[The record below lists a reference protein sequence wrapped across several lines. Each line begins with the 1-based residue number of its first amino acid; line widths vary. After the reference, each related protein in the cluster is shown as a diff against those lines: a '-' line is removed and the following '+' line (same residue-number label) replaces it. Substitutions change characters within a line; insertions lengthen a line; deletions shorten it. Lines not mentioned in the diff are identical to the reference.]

1 MLRCLKLSETVTD
14 QHLADR
20 MKAMAGD
27 LLEKA
32 READDRNP
40 NDWKTD
46 TPNGVGLGQRNS
58 RLHLA
63 RHQEHSDIGG
73 KHK

>member
-1 MLRCLKLSETVTD
+1 MTFASYLQQHAKACLKLSETVTD

-20 MKAMAGD
+20 MKAMAED

-46 TPNGVGLGQRNS
+46 TPD
-58 RLHLA
+58 LA
-63 RHQEHSDIGG
+63 WG
-73 KHK
+73 